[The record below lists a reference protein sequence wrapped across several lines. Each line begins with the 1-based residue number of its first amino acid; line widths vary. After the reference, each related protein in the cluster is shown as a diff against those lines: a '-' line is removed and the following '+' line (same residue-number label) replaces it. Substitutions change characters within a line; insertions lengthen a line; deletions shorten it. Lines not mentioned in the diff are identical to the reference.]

1 MINYTNAC
9 HLHECGRGW
18 GLLQQECQ
26 RYIFQSFLFFHF
38 CQLRDKSMA
47 LTQSKNI

>member
-1 MINYTNAC
+1 MSVDAIGAGMSALRFPTFS
-9 HLHECGRGW
+9 
-18 GLLQQECQ
+18 
-26 RYIFQSFLFFHF
+26 IFF